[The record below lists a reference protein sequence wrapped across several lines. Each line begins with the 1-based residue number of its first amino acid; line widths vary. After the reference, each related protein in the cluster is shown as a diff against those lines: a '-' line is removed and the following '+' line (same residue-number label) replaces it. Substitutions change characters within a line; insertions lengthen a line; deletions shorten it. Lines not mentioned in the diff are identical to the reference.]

1 MKRILFLVLLSLAL
15 LMGAVACQEID
26 IPRWDVSENTY
37 EDFVFST
44 EGVLTLNS
52 SSASEVTAALNFW
65 TAVDGEQFDGLESV
79 RVRFTFDKMP
89 CKVSKNHVDLSAK
102 GFPGWVVCTK
112 TYRGEDHVG
121 SQGQPGKF
129 YFDTRLRRDMY
140 PFGYDSH
147 LCNGD
152 KLTGNWTIRFEA
164 DNGARLVFKA
174 RSMEVRN

>member
-15 LMGAVACQEID
+15 LVGAVACQEID
-26 IPRWDVSENTY
+26 VPRWDVPENTY

-44 EGVLTLNS
+44 EGVLTLKS
-52 SSASEVTAALNFW
+52 SSVSEVTAALNFW
-65 TAVDGEQFDGLESV
+65 TAVDGEQFDSLESV

-102 GFPGWVVCTK
+102 GFPGRVVCTK
-112 TYRGEDHVG
+112 TYRGADYVG

-129 YFDTRLRRDMY
+129 YFDTRLKRDMY
-140 PFGYDSH
+140 PFGYDSQ
-147 LCNGD
+147 LSDGD

-164 DNGARLVFKA
+164 DNGTRLVFKV

>member
-26 IPRWDVSENTY
+26 IPRWDVAENTY

-79 RVRFTFDKMP
+79 RVRFTFD
-89 CKVSKNHVDLSAK
+89 KNHVDLSAK